1 LGTAF
6 RIVRP
11 GGRIEYTDTPS
22 GAGAIDA
29 ITPGG
34 RKPVEQGSSAENSY
48 QQAKGAIKETQKR
61 IPKLVDYLN
70 YLGYLR
76 HNNPIR
82 FDRVMRELR
91 DSDPQTWLKLQKYP
105 QFRPLRETAV
115 GVKAGTNLMGAGV
128 GLATGNIT
136 GSIEKWM
143 ENTLKDLMK
152 RDRWGPYADV
162 LGARTSTMPAPPAP
176 SYSNTRLGQHLK
188 VEDARLSQAAKEV
201 ARDLQ
206 KSRAAIRG
214 GLASSISRVGGTALD
229 VLVAFSDASKAEDL
243 GVAALNLRARKMY
256 EAGIIDES
264 QWAEA
269 LSMLSQGRRAEMI
282 QFLDAQV
289 KRWLKQP

>member
-1 LGTAF
+1 MGTAF

-128 GLATGNIT
+128 GLANGNIT
-136 GSIEKWM
+136 GSTEKWM
-143 ENTLKDLMK
+143 ESTLKDLMK
-152 RDRWGPYADV
+152 RDRFGPYADV
-162 LGARTSTMPAPPAP
+162 LGSKATTLPIKTPT
-176 SYSNTRLGQHLK
+176 YSNSRLGQYLK
-188 VEDARLSQAAKEV
+188 TEDAAAAKAAAKTAKDVKNAE
-201 ARDLQ
+201 AAL
-206 KSRAAIRG
+206 RAAK
-214 GLASSISRVGGTALD
+214 GTAITR
-229 VLVAFSDASKAEDL
+229 VFGPIVDL
-243 GVAALNLRARKMY
+243 GIGALNPETAVATTNLGMRSRLEKLALKNPV
-256 EAGIIDES
+256 S
-264 QWAEA
+264 QSIQR
-269 LSMLSQGRRAEMI
+269 SMHTLVI
-282 QFLDAQV
+282 C
-289 KRWLKQP
+289 